1 MRTHV
6 AIIGQ
11 GEQAPIVAR
20 QDDDGVSF
28 EPRGALEA
36 VLLLDGEPYDLTG
49 VNITV
54 VFKMRDATGAASTL
68 SATLLTPL
76 TEGRVRVIWEGVFLG
91 EPGVYD
97 CCFVLT
103 TPDTKLTFPA
113 ERNIRML
120 VKQAL

>member
-1 MRTHV
+1 VRTHV

-11 GEQAPIVAR
+11 GEQTPIVVR

-54 VFKMRDATGAASTL
+54 VLKMRDAAGVVQTL

-76 TEGRVRVIWEGVFLG
+76 TEGRVRVILEGIFFA

-103 TPDTKLTFPA
+103 TPDTKLTFPGG
-113 ERNIRML
+113 RNIRML